1 MKYLVPILGLALA
14 LCGYGYYHEIQSGA
28 AKSEQI
34 KSLTKAA
41 DRAVKRAKSDRQA
54 LVAREAENAV
64 QTLKLAQAQQALS
77 EALQRNSDWS
87 NTDVPTDVQNAL
99 LGRSDGLPGPSDSPR
114 LRTSRQT
121 N

>member
-14 LCGYGYYHEIQSGA
+14 LCGYGYYQEIRSSSAKDARIQS
-28 AKSEQI
+28 
-34 KSLTKAA
+34 LTEAA
-41 DRAVKRAKSDRQA
+41 DRASKRAKFDRQA

-64 QTLKLAQAQQALS
+64 QTRKLAQAQQALS

-87 NTDVPTDVQNAL
+87 DTDVPPDVQNAL

-114 LRTSRQT
+114 LRTPRQT